1 MKRILPL
8 FLLILITALPVNSQN
23 KTYRLLLHWYPQAQF
38 AGYYYAREKGY
49 YQEEDLNIDI
59 IHGTVSIPS
68 TRILK
73 TGDFDFAILWLST
86 AVQLRAEKVPIQL
99 LAQTNQNSALLLV
112 SHKGKGVDRLEDFQ
126 GKKIGIWSGD
136 FELQPLSLLK
146 RNNIDMQVITINN
159 SINLFLK
166 GGLDVCTAMWYNE
179 YHEMLSAGLRE
190 EDLNIF
196 RMSEYGMNF
205 PEDGIYVHE
214 KLACG
219 TGPVSVKNF
228 WKPPLG
234 AGWMLSRMWKNPQHP
249 GKSACPGRG
258 PFSRAHQRGR
268 MLNCFEELLIHPAFP
283 EKLKQNLPRS
293 LITLWD
299 PFWSRISYNPNF
311 SYEKF
316 IVPL

>member
-8 FLLILITALPVNSQN
+8 LLLLLTTALPVNSQN

-38 AGYYYAREKGY
+38 AGYYYALEKGY
-49 YQEEDLNIDI
+49 YQEEDLDIDI

-146 RNNIDMQVITINN
+146 RNNIEMQVITINN

-190 EDLNIF
+190 EDLNVF

-214 KLACG
+214 KLAWNRPRVCEKFLEA
-219 TGPVSVKNF
+219 SIR
-228 WKPPLG
+228 
-234 AGWMLSRMWKNPQHP
+234 GWMDAFQDVEGTLNILEK
-249 GKSACPGRG
+249 ACARAGV
-258 PFSRAHQRGR
+258 PFSRAHQRW
-268 MLNCFEELLIHPAFP
+268 MLNCFRELLIHPRSG
-283 EKLKQNLPRS
+283 EIETKLTPQ
-293 LITLWD
+293 
-299 PFWSRISYNPNF
+299 SYNFVGSVLLERDFIQSIPP
-311 SYEKF
+311 YEKF